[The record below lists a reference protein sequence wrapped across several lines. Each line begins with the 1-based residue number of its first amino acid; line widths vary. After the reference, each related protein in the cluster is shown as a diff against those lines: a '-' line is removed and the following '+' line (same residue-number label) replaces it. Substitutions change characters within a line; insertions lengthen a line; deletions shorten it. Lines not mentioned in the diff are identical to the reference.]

1 MAHSYRITLTPV
13 REKQHSLEAVRFTAH
28 TDGHPDK
35 CWTLSP
41 YKVAALLA
49 ATFEMAEVAAI
60 EGELHAMK
68 HVLLKGEYSPLQL
81 AEMGYRLTKETG
93 N

>member
-1 MAHSYRITLTPV
+1 LAPSYRITLSPI
-13 REKQHSLEAVRFTAH
+13 REKQHGLESIRFTAH
-28 TDGHPDK
+28 TDGYADK

-49 ATFEMAEVAAI
+49 AAFEMPEVAAI

-68 HVLLKGEYSPLQL
+68 AVVLKGEYSPLQL

>member
-1 MAHSYRITLTPV
+1 LTHSYRITLTPL
-13 REKQHSLEAVRFTAH
+13 REKQHGLEAIQFTAH
-28 TDGHPDK
+28 TDGHADK

-49 ATFEMAEVAAI
+49 ETFEMAEVAAI

-81 AEMGYRLTKETG
+81 AEMGYRLTKDSG
-93 N
+93 S